1 MRGCLVVYGSGK
13 LDGAPA
19 GRISEAEKLSHLS
32 EDGKRGRRVT
42 KKTRKLD
49 YNPARFEKA
58 GRAAERAAERISGE
72 LDNLLDGLH
81 PDVSASYALTRLVQR
96 LIELQPLLLDMIV
109 THGLVDL
116 GELVASLPLN
126 ALVERRKL
134 AKRTRET

>member
-1 MRGCLVVYGSGK
+1 M
-13 LDGAPA
+13 
-19 GRISEAEKLSHLS
+19 
-32 EDGKRGRRVT
+32 T

-134 AKRTRET
+134 AMLRWLCRRNRRPAKPVAMICTARRVRPLTGKGCRSLSALHTAG